1 MMLQDTFVP
10 AISHAIQLAVTPVFL
25 LTGVASLLNVLVTR
39 LARIIDRARQLEG
52 FITDMTGEHRTVIG
66 GDIATLSKRA
76 RHVNTAIS
84 LCTGSAL
91 LVCTLVAVL
100 FTSAFFKRDAST
112 AIAALFISAML
123 CLIASL
129 VTFMREIL
137 LATATLRMGKH

>member
-1 MMLQDTFVP
+1 MQQDSFVP
-10 AISHAIQLAVTPVFL
+10 VISHTIQLAVTPVFL

-52 FITDMTGEHRTVIG
+52 HIIDLTGEHRTAIG
-66 GDIATLSKRA
+66 GDIATLSRRA

-100 FTSAFFKRDAST
+100 FTSAFFGRDAST
-112 AIAALFISAML
+112 AIAILFISAMIS
-123 CLIASL
+123 LIASL
-129 VTFMREIL
+129 VMFMKEIL

>member
-1 MMLQDTFVP
+1 MPQDTFVP
-10 AISHAIQLAVTPVFL
+10 VISHTIQLAVTPVFL

-52 FITDMTGEHRTVIG
+52 HIIDLTGEHRTVIG

-100 FTSAFFKRDAST
+100 FTSAFFERDAST
-112 AIAALFISAML
+112 VIAALFISAML

-137 LATATLRMGKH
+137 LATSTLRMGKH

>member
-1 MMLQDTFVP
+1 MTQDSFVP
-10 AISHAIQLAVTPVFL
+10 VISHTIQLAVTPVFL

-52 FITDMTGEHRTVIG
+52 HIVDLTGEHRTVIG

-100 FTSAFFKRDAST
+100 FTSAFFERDAST
-112 AIAALFISAML
+112 VIAALFISAML

-137 LATATLRMGKH
+137 LATSTLRMGKH

>member
-1 MMLQDTFVP
+1 MPQDAFVP
-10 AISHAIQLAVTPVFL
+10 VISHTIQLAVTPVFL

-52 FITDMTGEHRTVIG
+52 HIIDLTGEHRTAIG
-66 GDIATLSKRA
+66 GDIATLSQRA

-100 FTSAFFKRDAST
+100 FTSTFFERDASA
-112 AIAALFISAML
+112 AIAVLFISAML
-123 CLIASL
+123 SLIASL
-129 VTFMREIL
+129 VMFMKEIL

>member
-1 MMLQDTFVP
+1 MPQDSFVP
-10 AISHAIQLAVTPVFL
+10 VISHTIQLAVTPVFL

-52 FITDMTGEHRTVIG
+52 FITDMTGEHRMIIG
-66 GDIATLSKRA
+66 GDIATLSQRA
-76 RHVNTAIS
+76 RHVNRAIG

-100 FTSAFFKRDAST
+100 FTSAFFERDAST
-112 AIAALFISAML
+112 PIAILFISAML

-129 VTFMREIL
+129 VTFMREIQ
-137 LATATLRMGKH
+137 LATATLRIGKH

>member
-1 MMLQDTFVP
+1 MLQDSFVP
-10 AISHAIQLAVTPVFL
+10 VISHTIQLAVTPVFL

-52 FITDMTGEHRTVIG
+52 HIVDLTGEHRTAIG
-66 GDIATLSKRA
+66 GDIATLSQRA

-100 FTSAFFKRDAST
+100 FTSAFFERDAST
-112 AIAALFISAML
+112 PIAVLFISAMVS
-123 CLIASL
+123 LIASL
-129 VTFMREIL
+129 VMFMKEIL